1 MAHLQNDKDSHLWLK
16 NHMNFAFY
24 LLNVNDKK
32 SMHSCCIELV
42 AQYSI
47 YLEGVK
53 SMVQKLV
60 PVGQSLLILICLGQE
75 N

>member
-1 MAHLQNDKDSHLWLK
+1 
-16 NHMNFAFY
+16 MNFAFC

-32 SMHSCCIELV
+32 NMRSCYIELV
-42 AQYSI
+42 AQYGI